1 MDPLRRSP
9 LSSGLAAGE
18 SWVCSVVSRGLCC
31 GQWVLIAFVAAAIL
45 VVFCLVIGRNVYLF
59 FEEGSVRLRERETGA
74 PEDACSRAVPRECR
88 GN

>member
-31 GQWVLIAFVAAAIL
+31 GPVGIHRLCSCGYL
-45 VVFCLVIGRNVYLF
+45 VVFCLVIGWNVYLF

-74 PEDACSRAVPRECR
+74 PEDACSRAVPREYR